1 MADLT
6 EEKLFNKVIIKVT
19 ANSVFAQTQLMRYEL

>member
-19 ANSVFAQTQLMRYEL
+19 ANSVFADTINEI